1 MYNENEILHS
11 MTRSN
16 TILLQSR
23 TESACFTIKPKSNFE
38 RKQKRN
44 ITNAN
49 IYWQNRFEFSFLL
62 VCHSAKLIFDVD
74 DIRSMLLSIWLF
86 CEIVKVWLIATTFE
100 MITSQLESVCYAKQ
114 TRASKKKVNK
124 NKIKI
129 EFAFCTEISNNRC
142 RWRFVEDISVIS
154 TSEWTNMKQ
163 TISTKAK
170 TDVKNK
176 IISF

>member
-49 IYWQNRFEFSFLL
+49 IYWQNRFEFLFLL

-142 RWRFVEDISVIS
+142 RWRICRGYLRNFDVWMNKHE
-154 TSEWTNMKQ
+154 TNDFDK
-163 TISTKAK
+163 S
-170 TDVKNK
+170 KNRC
-176 IISF
+176 